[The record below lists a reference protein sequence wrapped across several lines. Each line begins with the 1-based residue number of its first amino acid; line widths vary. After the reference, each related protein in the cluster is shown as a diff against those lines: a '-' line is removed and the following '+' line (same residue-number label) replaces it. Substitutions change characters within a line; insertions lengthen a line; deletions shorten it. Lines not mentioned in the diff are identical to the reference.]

1 MLLTIKFIRGA
12 QILRRWKFNHCAYIL
27 QILGRRRNLLSN
39 SLKRFACISYIFIL
53 CNFKEDLEDS
63 SYADA
68 YGSITDIDEEQTV
81 AQSSDS
87 DKGNVNEGNVNEEE
101 SITPATTP

>member
-1 MLLTIKFIRGA
+1 
-12 QILRRWKFNHCAYIL
+12 
-27 QILGRRRNLLSN
+27 
-39 SLKRFACISYIFIL
+39 
-53 CNFKEDLEDS
+53 LEDS

>member
-1 MLLTIKFIRGA
+1 MRGA
-12 QILRRWKFNHCAYIL
+12 QNMKRLKFSHCAYIL
-27 QILGRRRNLLSN
+27 LILGRRRNLFSN
-39 SLKRFACISYIFIL
+39 SLKRFACISYIFIF
-53 CNFKEDLEDS
+53 CNFKEDLEDN

-81 AQSSDS
+81 AQCSDS
-87 DKGNVNEGNVNEEE
+87 DKGNVNEDE